1 MAAPSG
7 VNDEYVNPKK
17 VSPNKVCE
25 YIRAA
30 YLDGK
35 TRITSYAENIDPNV
49 HRANYRYRFTLV
61 DKLEHR
67 PDFEE
72 LKTMVMEE
80 DNKDMLLRSAT
91 AQKKAME
98 LLLNMID
105 KANEN
110 IMKHSD
116 DPKLFGASIS
126 VAKAIAPVLA
136 VAGGKNDSE
145 RVAAG
150 KRARA
155 AKVING
161 GVDAIQ

>member
-1 MAAPSG
+1 
-7 VNDEYVNPKK
+7 
-17 VSPNKVCE
+17 
-25 YIRAA
+25 
-30 YLDGK
+30 
-35 TRITSYAENIDPNV
+35 
-49 HRANYRYRFTLV
+49 
-61 DKLEHR
+61 
-67 PDFEE
+67 
-72 LKTMVMEE
+72 
-80 DNKDMLLRSAT
+80 MLLRSAT

-110 IMKHSD
+110 IMEHSD
-116 DPKLFGASIS
+116 DPKLFSASIS

-161 GVDAIQ
+161 GIDAA

>member
-1 MAAPSG
+1 MSVSMG
-7 VNDEYVNPKK
+7 INDEYVNPKK

-35 TRITSYAENIDPNV
+35 TRITAYSENIDPNL
-49 HRANYRYRFTLV
+49 HRANYRYRFELIN
-61 DKLEHR
+61 KLEDRH
-67 PDFEE
+67 DFEE

-80 DNKDMLLRSAT
+80 DSRDMLLRSAT

-110 IMKHSD
+110 IMEHSD
-116 DPKLFGASIS
+116 DPKLFSASIS

-161 GVDAIQ
+161 GIDAA